1 MALSYVEL
9 RVHGVSGTP
18 PEDMLGVRET
28 VQVGGDPFGRFF
40 RPADTLGRPVDDI
53 DGRTLEGYHWG
64 LFTSGSWKQG
74 LWLLLIPFGFVNTAM
89 FMLPDSTDRRAAR
102 IAHIVACGALR
113 LAGVALTAILV
124 LAAAH
129 LSVDL
134 LAWQWTGLDPTGPLS
149 IRSADPRGY
158 LLLAFAVSGAV
169 LFLLWS
175 FGRKTVSGVATSP
188 SGNESRGAPELT
200 ELAKDSFYAGDP
212 DAPSLRLLHVAAG
225 SSLLGALAFSLPRA
239 LSPAPVLDIGFAAC
253 LVLVAVTTVIII
265 ALGDPGRPSQSWHNV
280 IARWGAAAL
289 VATSVLAWL
298 LGVLAILVV
307 VEPAAV
313 ASYVEARQ
321 LPGDGQIRG
330 LYPGFSAMATGM
342 LITSVVAI
350 LVLQGA
356 AAALALTTRDTGE
369 TAPPPPF
376 QRFAGGMLGAL
387 VATIGVFVGVG
398 FAAGAAYAL
407 FRVLRPSGDVS
418 LSLPVLYY
426 RIAYAWG
433 LTAYLLVGVALV
445 VLLRRLVQRA
455 ADRSLVRDSYDAA
468 GAPDPLPAESVPVV
482 AGALSKARLKYSL
495 EFFAYVFAVFGA
507 ILSLAALTEIART
520 EWGWTFLP
528 SLRLLSDR
536 QDYPGPVD
544 PVGVGTLLLLGLAG
558 GLVLL
563 GRGAI
568 RQRSVR
574 RGTSIL
580 WDIVSFWPHAVH
592 PLVPPPYSQRAVE
605 DIRARIAWHLDV
617 AGTPRLVLAGH
628 SQGSLLCL
636 AAVLRLTDDQRLR
649 IGLVTHGSQLQYA
662 YPRAFPGYV
671 NFPVLIWTFSALQGR
686 WRSLFRDTDAIG
698 GPVLSWNRTVE
709 TKPVH
714 SWYSC
719 RISLCPLCDSD
730 GAGAGCP
737 DSAITHLHVV
747 GALDTVDPG
756 SGVRRCGP
764 EWRLL
769 DPPIVDP
776 MRAPRVGPRTHGEHP
791 ADPAWPVAIGE
802 VLPSHEQG
810 DRVVVKDFGDEPGSA
825 VVPGSGER
833 VRPVSRRQFDHG
845 LSPPFSGGKT
855 QR

>member
-1 MALSYVEL
+1 MAPSFVEL

-18 PEDMLGVRET
+18 PEEMLGVRET
-28 VQVGGDPFGRFF
+28 VQVGGDPFGRFL
-40 RPADTLGRPVDDI
+40 RPADTLGRPIDEI

-64 LFTSGSWKQG
+64 VFTSGSWKQG

-89 FMLPDSTDRRAAR
+89 FMLPDSVDRRTSR
-102 IAHIVACGALR
+102 LAHILACGALR
-113 LAGVALTAILV
+113 LAGVALTAIL
-124 LAAAH
+124 LLGAAH

-134 LAWQWTGLDPTGPLS
+134 LAWQWTGLDPAGPLP

-158 LLLAFAVSGAV
+158 LLLAFAVSGAI

-175 FGRKTVSGVATSP
+175 FGRQTVPGVTDSQG
-188 SGNESRGAPELT
+188 GNESLGAPALT
-200 ELAKDSFYAGDP
+200 ELAKDTFYAGDP

-239 LSPAPVLDIGFAAC
+239 LSSAPVLDIGFVFC
-253 LVLVAVTTVIII
+253 LGLLAVTTVVIV
-265 ALGDPGRPSQSWHNV
+265 ALGDPGRPTRTWHDV
-280 IARWGAAAL
+280 VARWGAGALLVVSAL
-289 VATSVLAWL
+289 VWL

-307 VEPAAV
+307 AEPGAI
-313 ASYVEARQ
+313 ASYVGTRR
-321 LPGDGQIRG
+321 LPGDGQVRG
-330 LYPGFSAMATGM
+330 IYPGFSGIATGM
-342 LITSVVAI
+342 LIACVAAI
-350 LVLQGA
+350 LLLLA
-356 AAALALTTRDTGE
+356 AAAVLAMTTRVTGDA
-369 TAPPPPF
+369 APPPPF
-376 QRFAGGMLGAL
+376 QRFAGGMLGGL
-387 VATIGVFVGVG
+387 VATIGVFLGVG
-398 FAAGAAYAL
+398 FAAGAGYAL
-407 FRVLRPSGDVS
+407 FRVLRPPGDHS
-418 LSLPVLYY
+418 MSLPVLYY

-433 LTAYLLVGVALV
+433 LTGYLLVAVGV
-445 VLLRRLVQRA
+445 VLYLRGRVQRA
-455 ADRSLVRDSYDAA
+455 ADRDLVRDSYEAA
-468 GAPDPLPAESVPVV
+468 GVPDPLPDESVPAV
-482 AGALSKARLKYSL
+482 AAALSTARLKYSL
-495 EFFAYVFAVFGA
+495 ESFAYVFAGFGA
-507 ILSLAALTEIART
+507 VLSVTALSEIART

-536 QDYPGPVD
+536 RDFPGPVD
-544 PVGVGTLLLLGLAG
+544 PVGVGTLLLLGLAA

-568 RQRSVR
+568 RQQAVR

-580 WDIVSFWPHAVH
+580 WDVVSFWPHAVH

-617 AGTPRLVLAGH
+617 AEAPRLVLAGH

-649 IGLVTHGSQLQYA
+649 VGLVTHGSQLQYA

-671 NFPVLIWTFSALQGR
+671 NFPVLTWTFSALQGR

-698 GPVLSWNRTVE
+698 GPVLSWNRTTE
-709 TKPVH
+709 TRPSQ

-719 RISLCPLCDSD
+719 RVTLCPRCDSV
-730 GAGAGCP
+730 GPGAGCP
-737 DSAITHLHVV
+737 GCAVTHLHVV
-747 GALDTVDPG
+747 GALDVVEQGT
-756 SGVRRCGP
+756 GVRRCGP

-776 MRAPRVGPRTHGEHP
+776 MRAPRVMPRTHGDHP
-791 ADPAWPVAIGE
+791 ADPAWPAAVDA
-802 VLPSHEQG
+802 VLPRNEEG
-810 DRVVVKDFGDEPGSA
+810 DREVVEDLGDEPGA
-825 VVPGSGER
+825 PVVPHPGDR
-833 VRPVSRRQFDHG
+833 VRPLAGRKVEHG